1 MEKRWIK
8 ATTILRP
15 TVKVA
20 GVRLLPFCLRHRVA
34 LEALDSPVL
43 DTTKKIGPTDLVLAV
58 RVLSTHNLDEV
69 RKPWTIA
76 EQFRIALYNHSPARF
91 IAELRKL
98 VIYFEAQS
106 LWPRLWQKDEKP
118 KSVAIPWQLTIVAS
132 LVRNG
137 CQLESAWTMP
147 ESEAIW
153 LYFANCKA
161 EGASVEI
168 ISDEEWEA
176 MERAKAETTKVAV
189 SDSPVPN
196 PRVN

>member
-15 TVKVA
+15 TIKVA

-34 LEALDSPVL
+34 LEALESPAI
-43 DTTKKIGPTDLVLAV
+43 DTTKLIGPTDLVLAA
-58 RVLSTHNLDEV
+58 RVLSTHNLDDI

-76 EQFRIALYNHSPARF
+76 EQFRIALYNHSPKRF
-91 IAELRKL
+91 LEEVAKL
-98 VIYFEAQS
+98 VTYFEAQS

-118 KSVAIPWQLTIVAS
+118 KSVAIPWQLTIVAA

-137 CQLESAWTMP
+137 YAPETAWTLP

-153 LYFANCKA
+153 IYFANCKA
-161 EGASVEI
+161 EGATVEI

-176 MERAKAETTKVAV
+176 MEKAKASGPQLPT
-189 SDSPVPN
+189 PN
-196 PRVN
+196 PRAN

>member
-15 TVKVA
+15 TIKVA

-34 LEALDSPVL
+34 LEALESPAI
-43 DTTKKIGPTDLVLAV
+43 DTTKLIGPTDLVLAA
-58 RVLSTHNLDEV
+58 RVLSTHNLDDI

-76 EQFRIALYNHSPARF
+76 EQFRIALYNHSPKRF
-91 IAELRKL
+91 LEEVAKL
-98 VIYFEAQS
+98 VTYFEAQS

-118 KSVAIPWQLTIVAS
+118 KSVAIPWQLTIVAA

-137 CQLESAWTMP
+137 YAPEAAWTLP

-153 LYFANCKA
+153 IYFANCKA
-161 EGASVEI
+161 EGATVEI

-176 MERAKAETTKVAV
+176 MEKAKAGSRPISST
-189 SDSPVPN
+189 SSFQP
-196 PRVN
+196 

>member
-15 TVKVA
+15 TLKVA

-34 LEALDSPVL
+34 LEALDSPAM
-43 DTTKKIGPTDLVLAV
+43 DTTKTIGPTDLILAV

-106 LWPRLWQKDEKP
+106 LWPRFWQKNEKP
-118 KSVAIPWQLTIVAS
+118 KAVSIPWQLTIVAA

-137 CQLESAWTMP
+137 VPLEIAWTMP

-161 EGASVEI
+161 EGNKVEI

-176 MERAKAETTKVAV
+176 MERAKAASTKETV
-189 SDSPVPN
+189 SDSTAPTN
-196 PRVN
+196 RVN

>member
-15 TVKVA
+15 TIKVA

-34 LEALDSPVL
+34 LEALESPAI
-43 DTTKKIGPTDLVLAV
+43 DTTKLIGPTDLVLAA
-58 RVLSTHNLDEV
+58 RVLSTHNLDDI

-76 EQFRIALYNHSPARF
+76 EQFRIALYNHSPKRF
-91 IAELRKL
+91 LEEVAKL
-98 VIYFEAQS
+98 VTYFEAQS

-118 KSVAIPWQLTIVAS
+118 KSVAIPWQLTIVAA

-137 CQLESAWTMP
+137 YAPETAWTMP

-153 LYFANCKA
+153 IYFANCKA
-161 EGASVEI
+161 EGATVEI
-168 ISDEEWEA
+168 ISDEEWDA
-176 MERAKAETTKVAV
+176 MEKAKSAGPKLPTK
-189 SDSPVPN
+189 N
-196 PRVN
+196 PRAN

>member
-15 TVKVA
+15 TIKVA

-34 LEALDSPVL
+34 LEALESPAI
-43 DTTKKIGPTDLVLAV
+43 DTTKLIGPTDLVLAA
-58 RVLSTHNLDEV
+58 RVLSTHNLDDI

-76 EQFRIALYNHSPARF
+76 EQFRIALYNHSPKRF
-91 IAELRKL
+91 LEEVAKL
-98 VIYFEAQS
+98 VTYFEAQS

-118 KSVAIPWQLTIVAS
+118 KSVAIPWQLTIVAA

-137 CQLESAWTMP
+137 YAPEAAWTLP

-153 LYFANCKA
+153 IYFANCKA
-161 EGASVEI
+161 EGATVEI

-176 MERAKAETTKVAV
+176 MEKAKAAGPQLPT
-189 SDSPVPN
+189 PN
-196 PRVN
+196 PRAN

>member
-15 TVKVA
+15 TIKVA

-34 LEALDSPVL
+34 LEALNSPAI
-43 DTTKKIGPTDLVLAV
+43 DTNKLIGPTDLVLAA
-58 RVLSTHNLDEV
+58 RVLSTHNLDDI

-76 EQFRIALYNHSPARF
+76 EQFRIALYNHSPKRF
-91 IAELRKL
+91 LKELGNL
-98 VIYFEAQS
+98 VTYFEAQS
-106 LWPRLWQKDEKP
+106 LWPRLWQKDEKT

-137 CQLESAWTMP
+137 YAPETVWTMP

-153 LYFANCKA
+153 IYFANCKA
-161 EGASVEI
+161 EGATVEI

-176 MERAKAETTKVAV
+176 METAKAETSEFNK
-189 SDSPVPN
+189 PN
-196 PRVN
+196 PRAN

>member
-8 ATTILRP
+8 AATILPP
-15 TVKVA
+15 TIKVA
-20 GVRLLPFCLRHRVA
+20 GIRLLPFCLRHRIA

-43 DTTKKIGPTDLVLAV
+43 DTTKAVGPSDLILAV
-58 RVLSTHNLDEV
+58 RVLSTHNFEDI
-69 RKPWTIA
+69 RRPWSMG

-118 KSVAIPWQLTIVAS
+118 KSVSIPWQLTAVAS

-137 CQLESAWTMP
+137 CDLEAAWTMP
-147 ESEAIW
+147 EAEAIW

-168 ISDEEWEA
+168 ISDEEWSA
-176 MERAKAETTKVAV
+176 MERHKLAEAQKKTPDLAP
-189 SDSPVPN
+189 DN
-196 PRVN
+196 PRTN

>member
-8 ATTILRP
+8 AATILPP
-15 TVKVA
+15 TIKVA

-43 DTTKKIGPTDLVLAV
+43 DMSKAVGPTDLVLAA

-69 RKPWTIA
+69 RRPWTVA
-76 EQFRIALYNHSPARF
+76 EQFRIALYNHSPRRF
-91 IAELRKL
+91 INELRKL

-118 KSVAIPWQLTIVAS
+118 KSVSIPWQLTIVAS

-137 CQLESAWTMP
+137 CHLESAWTMP
-147 ESEAIW
+147 EAEAVW

-161 EGASVEI
+161 EGSSVEI

-176 MERAKAETTKVAV
+176 MERSKLTDSTKAQTDTATT
-189 SDSPVPN
+189 N
-196 PRVN
+196 PRAN